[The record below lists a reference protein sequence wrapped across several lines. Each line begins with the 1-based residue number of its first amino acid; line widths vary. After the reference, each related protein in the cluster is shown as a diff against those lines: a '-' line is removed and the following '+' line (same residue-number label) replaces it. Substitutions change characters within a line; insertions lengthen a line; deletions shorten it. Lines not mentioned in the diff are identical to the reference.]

1 MAPDS
6 WESLLDTESEDGSV
20 AGRAAGGGPASDFS
34 DRFSFRVLRTMIMS
48 FWHRSSCWEQREMM
62 LIKLFHNSQYKPLHN
77 RGIKNQKNQTGK
89 IYEYIYLHSWAL
101 DGPQ

>member
-1 MAPDS
+1 MVPDS

-48 FWHRSSCWEQREMM
+48 FWHRSSCWEHREMI
-62 LIKLFHNSQYKPLHN
+62 LIKLFLILNISLYTIVGLK
-77 RGIKNQKNQTGK
+77 IKKTNKQVRYMN
-89 IYEYIYLHSWAL
+89 IYTYTHGL
-101 DGPQ
+101 